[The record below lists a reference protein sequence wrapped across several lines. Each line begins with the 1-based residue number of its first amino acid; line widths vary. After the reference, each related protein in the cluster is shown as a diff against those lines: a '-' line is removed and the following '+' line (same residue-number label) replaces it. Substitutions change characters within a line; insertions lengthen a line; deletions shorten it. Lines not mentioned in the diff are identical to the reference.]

1 MFINRTTG
9 VMETESTS
17 TVIFTEFTSEVPI
30 WLDTSSPPEEEEQS
44 LLKYRLD
51 MILRTETYSS
61 ILTREESFALY

>member
-17 TVIFTEFTSEVPI
+17 MVTFTEFTSEVPI